1 MEAIG
6 YIIAVDRVVDM
17 MRTATNVT
25 GQALV
30 AVLVART
37 EGLLNKDVFNGAY
50 LADDDTPVAAAAK
63 A

>member
-1 MEAIG
+1 
-6 YIIAVDRVVDM
+6 M